1 MLKKSR
7 KWLGVLLVFIFI
19 VSLFAGCTKKTDSTV
34 NDQGDQDTATA
45 TTAPGGNTGGDTDQ
59 ASEPVEVSIYVPSRL
74 ADKIYTTDTMTFKA
88 LAQRCN
94 MKFDMESVF
103 SRQAGERFDVIIST
117 GQLPDIMAGD
127 KRDINTYGMSG
138 AFIPLNDLIDQ
149 YAPNIKKYLVENK
162 EALAQTVAPDGNIY
176 AIPMLSAVRTAMGY
190 NIRQD
195 WLDKLGLERPVTI
208 DDWYNVLTAFKKND
222 LNGNGAGD
230 VTPLVLDRMWEAY
243 YMNFADAWG
252 IELNEWVDYWMIRD
266 GKMVFAPI
274 QPETKEFLATMAKWY
289 QEGLIDPEFVTRED
303 TNNYHIFNNKGGAT
317 CYWTGYVAGMNTNSE
332 VLANDPNTNWQVI
345 PPPVLTEGQ
354 SPKTFSQQAPIVN
367 IASWAIS
374 SSSKHAVDIIKMFD
388 YVYSDE
394 GSMLFNFG
402 IEGESYQMANG
413 VPDYTDP
420 VKNAE
425 GGMVN
430 WIRGNGLQAL
440 IGMRQMPEYEKASC
454 ATDDVR
460 RQLFDYVENDYF
472 FPINPELTF
481 TTEEKDIYDVKM
493 SSIKT
498 YAQEELLKFFIGSR
512 PIDEFDSFVN
522 RINELGI
529 SEMEG
534 IVNQA
539 YDRYKKIAE

>member
-1 MLKKSR
+1 MSKIIKK
-7 KWLGVLLVFIFI
+7 WMGVLLAI
-19 VSLFAGCTKKTDSTV
+19 VLCGSMFAGCAKDETEQTGGASAPDTGS
-34 NDQGDQDTATA
+34 GTATA
-45 TTAPGGNTGGDTDQ
+45 TSAPGQ
-59 ASEPVEVSIYVPSRL
+59 AEEAAAEPMEVSIYLPSRL
-74 ADKIYTTDTMTFKA
+74 ADKIYTPDTMSFKA
-88 LAQRCN
+88 LAKRCN
-94 MKFDMESVF
+94 IKFDMESVF
-103 SRQAGERFDVIIST
+103 SQQAGERFDVIIST

-127 KRDINTYGMSG
+127 KRDINNYGMSG
-138 AFIPLNDLIDQ
+138 AFLPLNDLIDQ
-149 YAPNIKKYLVENK
+149 YAPNIKKYLVDNK
-162 EALAQTVAPDGNIY
+162 EVLAQTAAPDGKIY

-190 NIRQD
+190 VIRQD
-195 WLDKLGLERPVTI
+195 WLDKLKLERPVTI
-208 DDWYNVLTAFKKND
+208 DDWYQVLKAFKTND

-266 GKMVFAPI
+266 GEMVFAPI

-289 QEGLIDPEFVTRED
+289 TEGLIDPEFITRED
-303 TNNYHIFNNKGGAT
+303 TNNYHIFSNKAGAT
-317 CYWTGYVAGMNTNSE
+317 CYWTGYVAGMNTNTE
-332 VLANDPNTNWQVI
+332 VLAKDPNTNWQVI
-345 PPPVLTEGQ
+345 PPPVLTAGQ

-374 SSSKHAVDIIKMFD
+374 SSSKHAEDIIKMFD
-388 YVYSDE
+388 YVYSEE
-394 GSMLFNFG
+394 GSLLFNFG
-402 IEGESYQMANG
+402 IEGESFRTVNG
-413 VPDYTDP
+413 APDYTDA

-460 RQLFDYVENDYF
+460 KQLFDYVDHNYF
-472 FPINPELTF
+472 YPINPELTF
-481 TTEEKDIYDVKM
+481 TTQEKDVYDVKM

-512 PIDEFDSFVN
+512 PIEEFDAFVN
-522 RINELGI
+522 RVNELGI
-529 SEMEG
+529 EEMSG

-539 YDRYKKIAE
+539 YGRYKTILQ